1 MKYDPFI
8 KLLELRKAK
17 GLTREE
23 LGEKANV
30 NPMTIFVLETGRTNY
45 KDAKLST
52 LLALCKGLGCKLIN
66 LFPQEKNIA

>member
-8 KLLELRKAK
+8 KLLELRKSK

-23 LGEKANV
+23 LGEKSNI
-30 NPMTIFVLETGRTNY
+30 NPMTIYQLETGGTNY

-52 LLALCKGLGCKLIN
+52 LLALCKGLGCKLSN
-66 LFPQEKNIA
+66 LFPEEKYL